1 MKRALLIVAAF
12 LIGAVV
18 TMALYVEL
26 RSVSLTPMDQTTESV
41 QASESDVTAA
51 AAEASLYRLPNS
63 IDPTSLSCNETRF
76 EIRAGGH
83 QQGLIYRWCIENSTN
98 NVSAMALSS
107 IATENVTPKDQ
118 IASDHCVGVLKGDG
132 TPLSISQR
140 CTATIPFENCVVG
153 VICNSEV
160 AVVITDLSS
169 DGTASVSVTVP

>member
-12 LIGAVV
+12 LIGGAVS
-18 TMALYVEL
+18 MALYLEL
-26 RSVSLTPMDQTTESV
+26 RSISVNPMNQTTESV
-41 QASESDVTAA
+41 QSNESDVTAA

-83 QQGLIYRWCIENSTN
+83 QQGLIYRWCIENSTS